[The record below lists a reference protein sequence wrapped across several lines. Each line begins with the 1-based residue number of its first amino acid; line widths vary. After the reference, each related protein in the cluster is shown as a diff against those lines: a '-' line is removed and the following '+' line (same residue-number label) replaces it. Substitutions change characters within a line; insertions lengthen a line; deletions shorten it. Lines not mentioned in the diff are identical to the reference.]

1 MVTIYNIKKSEMIN
15 HPNGEVFYLLE
26 LRGLS
31 TDEKPTTIEN
41 GTIENGSV
49 FIEIDTQEV
58 FIYDGENEKWLPEAE
73 VSNSEESNSEEDNK
87 KDDSER

>member
-31 TDEKPTTIEN
+31 SDEKPVEIEN

-49 FIEIDTQEV
+49 FIEIDTGDV
-58 FIYDGENEKWLPEAE
+58 YIFDAL
-73 VSNSEESNSEEDNK
+73 NK
-87 KDDSER
+87 EWKVV

>member
-58 FIYDGENEKWLPEAE
+58 FIYDGENSVWLPKAE
-73 VSNSEESNSEEDNK
+73 ETNSVEDNK
-87 KDDSER
+87 NNDNER

>member
-31 TDEKPTTIEN
+31 SDEKPVEIEN

-49 FIEIDTQEV
+49 FIEIDTGDV
-58 FIYDGENEKWLPEAE
+58 YIF
-73 VSNSEESNSEEDNK
+73 
-87 KDDSER
+87 DSENKEWNVA

>member
-49 FIEIDTQEV
+49 FIEIDTGKVSLYDITTNTWNEV
-58 FIYDGENEKWLPEAE
+58 E
-73 VSNSEESNSEEDNK
+73 
-87 KDDSER
+87 

>member
-1 MVTIYNIKKSEMIN
+1 MLTIYNVKKSDMRN

-41 GTIENGSV
+41 GTIENGSS
-49 FIEIDTQEV
+49 FKEIDTGDEYLYDLENKSWNNITTPEETPSQE
-58 FIYDGENEKWLPEAE
+58 L
-73 VSNSEESNSEEDNK
+73 
-87 KDDSER
+87 

>member
-58 FIYDGENEKWLPEAE
+58 FIYDGENEIWLPEAE
-73 VSNSEESNSEEDNK
+73 ELNNEEDNK

>member
-31 TDEKPTTIEN
+31 SDEKPVEIEN

-49 FIEIDTQEV
+49 FIEIDTGDV
-58 FIYDGENEKWLPEAE
+58 YIYNLENKEWN
-73 VSNSEESNSEEDNK
+73 VV
-87 KDDSER
+87 

>member
-31 TDEKPTTIEN
+31 TDEKPIAIEN

-49 FIEIDTQEV
+49 FIEIDTGDV
-58 FIYDGENEKWLPEAE
+58 YIFDAENKEWIVIE
-73 VSNSEESNSEEDNK
+73 
-87 KDDSER
+87 

>member
-49 FIEIDTQEV
+49 FIEIDTGNV
-58 FIYDGENEKWLPEAE
+58 SIYDLENKEWNE
-73 VSNSEESNSEEDNK
+73 V
-87 KDDSER
+87 

>member
-1 MVTIYNIKKSEMIN
+1 MVTIYNVKKSEMIN

-31 TDEKPTTIEN
+31 TDEKPVEIEN

-49 FIEIDTQEV
+49 FIEIDTQKV
-58 FIYDGENEKWLPEAE
+58 YIYNIVTKEWINP
-73 VSNSEESNSEEDNK
+73 
-87 KDDSER
+87 DDLGA

>member
-31 TDEKPTTIEN
+31 TDEKPIEIEN
-41 GTIENGSV
+41 GTSENGSV
-49 FIEIDTQEV
+49 FIEIDTGDV
-58 FIYDGENEKWLPEAE
+58 YIFDAENKEWIVIE
-73 VSNSEESNSEEDNK
+73 
-87 KDDSER
+87 

>member
-1 MVTIYNIKKSEMIN
+1 MITIYNVKKSEMLN

-31 TDEKPTTIEN
+31 TDEKPTEIEN

-49 FIEIDTQEV
+49 FIEIDTGKV
-58 FIYDGENEKWLPEAE
+58 FIYDLDNEQWNE
-73 VSNSEESNSEEDNK
+73 VE
-87 KDDSER
+87 